1 MKAGTAVAVARPAEA
16 SSAWRT
22 LALTSVAVFVVSLDG
37 TVLYVAFPSI
47 RATFSD
53 VSAAQLSWVLNAY
66 TIVFGSLLVPA
77 GRIADRIGR
86 KRIFLA
92 GLSLFTVASA
102 LCGVA
107 PSATTLIA
115 ARALQAC
122 GAALLLPS
130 SLALV
135 LHAFPPARR
144 ASAVALWGAVGA
156 LAAAIGPSLGSLI
169 VQSASWRWAFYINV
183 PVGIAAVLR
192 GNRTLFE
199 SRDDTARQLPDP
211 IGIALLVAAIALVA
225 LGIVQGRDWGVL
237 DARTLASVG
246 AGIVFFAAFLLRSRS
261 APSPAV
267 DLSLFADRNYRLA
280 NLATF
285 VFGIAFTA
293 MFFNFVF
300 FLTLRWHYSLLQ
312 AGLAITPGPLTV
324 IPVAIVAGRIADRH
338 GHRALLVAGGLVFAL
353 GGALLYSVLESPP
366 DFIHTWL
373 PRALLTGTAVGLV
386 LPSLSGA
393 AVHGLPPSEFALG
406 SAINQAVRQ
415 IGAVIGV
422 GLVIALLGRAGPS
435 TGIAGFVHV
444 VQILVA
450 GGILTALICLG
461 IKTSPSANP
470 DVSPPGTRRDSR
482 RPERAEV
489 AGFQDALGRALPRSA
504 DHGAA

>member
-1 MKAGTAVAVARPAEA
+1 
-16 SSAWRT
+16 
-22 LALTSVAVFVVSLDG
+22 
-37 TVLYVAFPSI
+37 
-47 RATFSD
+47 
-53 VSAAQLSWVLNAY
+53 LNAY

-92 GLSLFTVASA
+92 GLGLFTAASA

-107 PSATTLIA
+107 PSAGTLIA

-192 GNRTLFE
+192 GSRSLFE
-199 SRDDTARQLPDP
+199 SRDETARKLPDAL
-211 IGIALLVAAIALVA
+211 GIALLAFSIALVA
-225 LGIVQGRDWGVL
+225 LGIVQGRDWGVS
-237 DARTLASVG
+237 DPRTAASI
-246 AGIVFFAAFLLRSRS
+246 AGGIALFAAFLFRSRHS
-261 APSPAV
+261 SSPAV

-285 VFGIAFTA
+285 VFAIAFTV

-300 FLTLRWHYSLLQ
+300 FLTVRWHYSLLQ

-324 IPVAIVAGRIADRH
+324 IPVAIVAGRVADRR
-338 GHRALLVAGGLVFAL
+338 GHRMLLVVGGIVFAI
-353 GGALLYSVLESPP
+353 GGALLFSVLDSQP
-366 DFIHTWL
+366 DFVHLWL
-373 PRALLTGTAVGLV
+373 PRALVTGTAVGLV

-393 AVHGLPPSEFALG
+393 AVHGLPANQFAIG
-406 SAINQAVRQ
+406 SAINQAIRQ
-415 IGAVIGV
+415 IGSVIGV
-422 GLVIALLGRAGPS
+422 AVVIALLGRAGPS
-435 TGIAGFVHV
+435 TGLIGFVRV
-444 VQILVA
+444 VQILVV
-450 GGILTALICLG
+450 GGALTSLICLR
-461 IKTSPSANP
+461 IHTAP
-470 DVSPPGTRRDSR
+470 
-482 RPERAEV
+482 RA
-489 AGFQDALGRALPRSA
+489 R
-504 DHGAA
+504 